1 VAKPKDT
8 SVTAI
13 ELADWLG
20 LTPRTVLHHATTGIV
35 KRASK
40 GQYFLKASV
49 QSYTAH
55 QRKAATGRAATPRT
69 DERARLNREQADA
82 VAHKNAVT
90 RGEYEKSADVE
101 TRWCGI
107 LRSVRSGCLA
117 LSTRIGAQIA
127 HLTAHD
133 IAVID
138 REVRAVLT
146 ELGDPDG
153 NSPRQD

>member
-8 SVTAI
+8 SVTAE

-20 LTPRTVLHHATTGIV
+20 LTTRTVLHHATNGVV
-35 KRASK
+35 KRASR

-49 QSYTAH
+49 QSYSEH

-69 DERARLNREQADA
+69 DEKARLARVQADTA
-82 VAHKNAVT
+82 EHKFAVT
-90 RGEYEKSADVE
+90 RGEYVRADDVE
-101 TRWCGI
+101 TRWCSI

-117 LSTRIGAQIA
+117 LPTRIGAQIA

-138 REVRAVLT
+138 GEVRAVLT

-153 NSPRQD
+153 ESTRKD